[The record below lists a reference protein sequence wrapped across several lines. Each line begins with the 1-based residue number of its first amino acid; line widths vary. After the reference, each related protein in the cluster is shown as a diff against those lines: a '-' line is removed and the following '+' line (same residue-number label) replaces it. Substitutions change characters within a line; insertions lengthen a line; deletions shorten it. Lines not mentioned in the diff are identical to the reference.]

1 MSAAAAPAP
10 AAADRASILEAP
22 TPPAWVEDAL
32 SHLPELL
39 LDHAN
44 CEKKAASS
52 ALALMFAYAE
62 DTRLA
67 LALARLAREELKHF
81 EQVQKA
87 LGALGVAFARQRP
100 GRYAHGLRSVL
111 RSGEP
116 CRKL

>member
-1 MSAAAAPAP
+1 VASVPAS
-10 AAADRASILEAP
+10 AADRASILEAP

-62 DTRLA
+62 DTRT
-67 LALARLAREELKHF
+67 
-81 EQVQKA
+81 
-87 LGALGVAFARQRP
+87 
-100 GRYAHGLRSVL
+100 
-111 RSGEP
+111 
-116 CRKL
+116 